1 MSTATLIGAGV
12 IAIPLLIVFWGLLR
26 KQRALWWFACALLVV
41 GLGYL
46 ASTGALH
53 DIGQRL
59 APAYAGK
66 PI

>member
-1 MSTATLIGAGV
+1 MTIATLIGVAAL
-12 IAIPLLIVFWGLLR
+12 AIPLLIVFWFLFR
-26 KQRALWWFACALLVV
+26 RQRAILWFSCALLVV

-46 ASTGALH
+46 ASTGAAH

-59 APAYAGK
+59 VPAVAGK

>member
-1 MSTATLIGAGV
+1 MTIATLIGIAA
-12 IAIPLLIVFWGLLR
+12 IAIPLLIVFWFSFSR
-26 KQRALWWFACALLVV
+26 QRAIWWFSCALLVV

-46 ASTGALH
+46 ASTGAAH

-59 APAYAGK
+59 LPKVAGK